1 MRTIA
6 PETVGFSSSRL
17 ARIVPAMQRYMDQ
30 GKLAGTLTMVA
41 RRGQVVHFERCG
53 MQDIASGKP
62 MALDTIFRIYS
73 MTKPITSTAVMMLI
87 EEGLLRLSD
96 PVCSYIPQFKEMK
109 VLVRKTDAGP
119 EFEDARQAITV
130 RDLLTHTSGLSYGF
144 DENDDLDQMYRKQI
158 WENVEKQEITILK
171 DLVEAVST
179 LPLAHQP
186 GTVFH
191 YSLSTDVL
199 GRLVEIISGKA
210 LDTFFQERI
219 FGPLKMTDTAFWV
232 SPEKAERF
240 SRLYGPNEKEPGKL
254 VDLEP
259 QETSAFL
266 RPGTWLSGG
275 GGLTST
281 ASDYMRF
288 CQMLLNGGQLDG
300 TRLLGRKTVEMM
312 TQNHLPEGVY
322 EDANHAHGFGLGGY
336 VMVNLA
342 QSQMLGSDGS
352 WGWGGAANT
361 EFWIDFKEQVIGIL
375 MLQFMPPGLYPVESD
390 FKNLVYQALVD

>member
-1 MRTIA
+1 MRTSI
-6 PETVGFSSSRL
+6 PETVGFSSRRL
-17 ARIVPAMQRYMDQ
+17 ARIVPGMQRYMDQ
-30 GKLAGTLTMVA
+30 GKLAGTVTMVA
-41 RRGQVVHFERCG
+41 RRGKVVHFECCG

-62 MALDTIFRIYS
+62 MSLDTIFRIYS
-73 MTKPITSTAVMMLI
+73 MTKPITSAAVMMLI

-119 EFEDARQAITV
+119 EYEEAPRQITV

-158 WENVEKQEITILK
+158 WENVEKQEITTLK

-199 GRLVEIISGKA
+199 GRLVEVISGKA

-232 SPEKAERF
+232 PPEKVDRF

-259 QETSAFL
+259 RDTSAFL
-266 RPGTWLSGG
+266 RPGAWLSGG

-281 ASDYMRF
+281 ASDYLRF
-288 CQMLLNGGQLDG
+288 CQMLLNDGQLDG

-312 TQNHLPEGVY
+312 T
-322 EDANHAHGFGLGGY
+322 
-336 VMVNLA
+336 
-342 QSQMLGSDGS
+342 S
-352 WGWGGAANT
+352 
-361 EFWIDFKEQVIGIL
+361 
-375 MLQFMPPGLYPVESD
+375 
-390 FKNLVYQALVD
+390 